1 MKIKKNGKIINL
13 TEGDLKRIVKKILNE
28 TVVPTIDEERDLVDL
43 KEGYG
48 KIKDILMK
56 IFQLV
61 SDSGQ
66 GMGGKL
72 DSQVKSDI
80 ESSFSSLSFDKLIN
94 LFSELNNEQ
103 FLKSFTNEIEF
114 EDEYKAY
121 IVDKLKKFLE
131 SLHKGAIAQ
140 KEAMN
145 SKGKEESVDEG
156 VDFGPSSDVCDQVQ
170 GEKKAK
176 CIMKGMVDNAERFYK
191 WMVKYENMMGKTNRA
206 KL

>member
-103 FLKSFTNEIEF
+103 FYPLTPSF
-114 EDEYKAY
+114 
-121 IVDKLKKFLE
+121 
-131 SLHKGAIAQ
+131 
-140 KEAMN
+140 
-145 SKGKEESVDEG
+145 
-156 VDFGPSSDVCDQVQ
+156 
-170 GEKKAK
+170 
-176 CIMKGMVDNAERFYK
+176 
-191 WMVKYENMMGKTNRA
+191 
-206 KL
+206 